1 MMEVKQPL
9 QAKTTLTADDRD
21 NKPSA
26 ILAIW
31 RRYFYY
37 FVIMELVIIFGAG
50 YWWLLKP
57 KIQTVF
63 SNQAKINLQD
73 KTKQAEITKL
83 DAAINEL
90 TQIKNSYLNLSAA
103 DADRIKQMLPNQS
116 EERDLMSQ
124 INKIVAAN
132 GMLLKKISLEDGR
145 TDAVARAGRGIT
157 SDASAKGGE
166 EDIANAKSEA
176 VAISLEMG
184 GVSYPALKSLLAG
197 LESNLRLIDVDAIKY
212 SPQDESAIL
221 VVKAYYQPDSLAQ
234 AIDLSKE
241 NMEGELNFLTNNK
254 WKNLRSNAEAIEIQT
269 KGNRNP
275 F

>member
-1 MMEVKQPL
+1 MMEVKQPP
-9 QAKTTLTADDRD
+9 QAKTILTADGRD

-26 ILAIW
+26 IKAIW

-37 FVIMELVIIFGAG
+37 FVVMELVIIFGAG

-57 KIQTVF
+57 KMQTVF
-63 SNQAKINLQD
+63 GNQAKINLQD
-73 KTKQAEITKL
+73 KTKQAEITRL

-90 TQIKNSYLNLSAA
+90 MQIKNSYLNLSAA

-116 EERDLMSQ
+116 EERDLMTQ

-132 GMLLKKISLEDGR
+132 GMLLKAINLEDSR
-145 TDAVARAGRGIT
+145 TDNAARTGRGIT

-166 EDIANAKSEA
+166 EDIASTKSEA

-197 LESNLRLIDVDAIKY
+197 LESNLRLIDATDIKY
-212 SPQDESAIL
+212 SPRDESAIL
-221 VVKAYYQPDSLAQ
+221 VVKAYYQTDNVAQ

-241 NMEGELNFLTNNK
+241 NREGELNFLTNNK